1 MESILQ
7 ALQLLAELLNW
18 RAWLVLVCRTL
29 LFLGCLQSLSDL
41 SALLWSEH
49 LEDLAVLQVSVAQD
63 HGILLVPRQ
72 PVVLCNRAPARVD
85 VMANLGNFRFLV
97 IGVI

>member
-1 MESILQ
+1 MVGL
-7 ALQLLAELLNW
+7 
-18 RAWLVLVCRTL
+18 LVLVCLERV
-29 LFLGCLQSLSDL
+29 FLGCLACCSVRLQSLSDL
-41 SALLWSEH
+41 PALLGSEY
-49 LEDLAVLQVSVAQD
+49 LEDLAVFQVGVAQC
-63 HGILLVPRQ
+63 HGILLVLRQ